1 MNWEMRILISVFVG
15 TAMSILAAPGLM
27 NYQGRLTDTEGRP
40 VTTDVDVTFTFYD
53 AETGGTQLGSGFSD
67 TDTVT
72 PDAAGV
78 YSTLIGDDPGNLIPA
93 SIFTGDSVWLNV
105 NVGGEDLVPRKRI
118 TSVGYAMQSG
128 SAADVKKVVR
138 DFVVAR
144 GESVDA
150 GDVVTFLSGA
160 IAKHDAPEVITQSD
174 FNKGGT
180 HTISTARLS
189 DSSFVIAYRD
199 VDNSQYGTVNIG
211 TITHGTISWMGE
223 SVFLKD
229 LTSNFSVASL
239 SGTEFVVAYQDYQD
253 WVYRGTARTGSISG
267 GSVSWGDES
276 VFAGASSHD
285 ISVAALN
292 DKEFIICYYS
302 GNAPYAGSS
311 LKGTVSSGG
320 LTWGTKHTFNLTS
333 TSDVKIAG
341 LTGNRFAVAFK
352 SDNKSY
358 VKIGEVSGTDIE
370 YGPGWEI
377 YPDSVGN
384 LSLTALSEKT
394 IVVAYRYLNGMVR
407 VGEIAGMKVNWG
419 DDVLFSLNDGGNTSI
434 TRLSETQYV
443 LAHCNSVNDYGEML
457 LGTVS
462 GNQTFISPITVFNS
476 EQTDYISAAGLTP
489 GDFIIGFYNDGS
501 SKTGSACLGKSYGT
515 VIGIA
520 DAAGT
525 SGKSVPV
532 ILDGI
537 SDLHTGLEIGK
548 TYYAGEDGTLV
559 DDSNAPRIGKALSNR
574 ELLLDVRR

>member
-1 MNWEMRILISVFVG
+1 MNRKTQILMIGFWMISLSVL
-15 TAMSILAAPGLM
+15 SAPGLM
-27 NYQGRLTDTEGRP
+27 NYQGRLTNNEGKP
-40 VTTDVDVTFTFYD
+40 VSTNVDVTFTFWN
-53 AETGGTQLGSGFSD
+53 AETDGAQLGSGFSD

-72 PDAAGV
+72 PDASGV

-105 NVGGEDLVPRKRI
+105 NIGGEDLAPRKRI

-160 IAKHDAPEVITQSD
+160 IAKHDAPEVITGSD
-174 FNKGGT
+174 FNKGDT
-180 HTISTARLS
+180 QSISSARLS
-189 DSSFVIAYRD
+189 DTSFVIAYRD

-223 SVFLKD
+223 SVFTKD
-229 LTSNFSVASL
+229 LTADISVASL
-239 SGTEFVVAYQDYQD
+239 SGTEFIVAYQGFEYK
-253 WVYRGTARTGSISG
+253 GIARIGSISA
-267 GSVSWGDES
+267 GSVLWGDES
-276 VFAGASSHD
+276 VFREAPSHN

-292 DKEFIICYYS
+292 DTEFIVCYYS
-302 GNAPYAGSS
+302 GYAPYPGIS
-311 LKGTVSSGG
+311 LKGTVSPGG
-320 LTWGTKHTFNLTS
+320 LTWGTGYTFNSTS
-333 TSDVKIAG
+333 TSEINIAG

-352 SDNKSY
+352 SSQDSY

-377 YPDSVGN
+377 YPDNVGD

-394 IVVAYRYLNGMVR
+394 IVVAYRYLNSMVR

-419 DDVLFSLNDGGNTSI
+419 DDVLFSTEDAGDTSI
-434 TRLSETQYV
+434 IGLSDNQYV
-443 LAHCNSVNDYGEML
+443 LAHSNSVNNSGEMY
-457 LGTVS
+457 LGTVY
-462 GNQTFISPITVFNS
+462 GKQTSISPITIFNS
-476 EQTDYISAAGLTP
+476 EQTDYLSAVGLTP
-489 GDFIIGFYNDGS
+489 GDFIIGFLNNGS
-501 SKTGSACLGKSYGT
+501 TKTGSACLGKSYGT

-520 DAAGT
+520 DATGT
-525 SGKSVPV
+525 SGASVPV

-537 SDLHTGLEIGK
+537 SDHHKGLSAGK
-548 TYYAGEDGTLV
+548 SYYAGPDGSLAT
-559 DDSNAPRIGKALSNR
+559 NTFAPPVGLALSDT
-574 ELLLDVRR
+574 EILLDVQRP